1 MEKKLELEVQPL
13 LDLFW
18 TFLRIGLFTFGGG
31 YAMIPIIEHQC
42 VEKKQW
48 ITHKEMMDAAVIA
61 ESTPGPIAINIATM
75 VGWQQRGFQGALA
88 ATLVVV
94 LPSFVIIYVISMC
107 LDRFLEITIVASA
120 FRGIKI
126 AVGLLIVHAG
136 FNMMK
141 KLKKDPLSV
150 GILLGACAAM
160 LAINLFSLNYSSIG
174 LLLMAGIVSL
184 AVFAVRRKG
193 GGA

>member
-1 MEKKLELEVQPL
+1 M

-48 ITHKEMMDAAVIA
+48 ITHEEMMDAAVIA

-75 VGWQQRGFQGALA
+75 VGWQQRGFRGALA
-88 ATLVVV
+88 ATLGVV